1 MSMKFKDTINGSV
14 SGNAGTATKL
24 ESARTINGT
33 SFDGS
38 ANITTANWGTARNI
52 YIADSSAANTGTAI
66 SVNGSGNVTLK
77 LPATIAATLKG
88 KATSAGS
95 ADQATKLST
104 ARNIQIGNKTNS
116 FNGTGNISYTID
128 DIGAAKGQFK
138 SATTA
143 ATAQW
148 YRIAETVAGM
158 NRVAGLFFIEN
169 TVSGKHSITTLSVG
183 VNYGINPYVQQLSHS
198 AYSTTG
204 ISKARIVYHTD
215 WSGKYAYLEVYQAAA
230 TAATMNVRLLEGVG
244 WNLIAPST
252 VGSIPS
258 GYTNKAIDLVNNS
271 IVSNVKG
278 SLSGNASTAT
288 KLQTKRTITIGN
300 QGVEFDGSDNISF
313 NLGTI
318 GAATSGHN
326 HDSTYS
332 KTNHTHNYAGS
343 SSAGGVA
350 TSAAKLAT
358 PVTLTIGAKGKTFDG
373 SANQSWSLSEIGAA
387 ASSHTHTVVNKT
399 MVTTPIYNPS
409 SGVLVDFNL
418 NVKSG
423 VMAIIKLYGNSYSA
437 NPPIEAIYQF
447 YDYASGDIQQC
458 TGAAISGP
466 PITLKVYKADGKLKA
481 WFQQPNNYCS
491 FKLEVAY
498 GNNSSTPNIT
508 LTNAAEPTANI
519 TQTVTITPNRVYSA
533 AYKPTP
539 ADIGAATS
547 SHGTHVTWATAVPKA
562 NGTAAIGSVNR
573 VAREDHVHPLQTTIS
588 GNAATSSKWQNA
600 ITLTIGNKGYSVD
613 GSANVTWTLAQ
624 IGAAESGHTHNYA
637 GSSSAGGAANSA
649 VKLSSARTINGTSFD
664 GSGNI
669 TTANWGTARNIY
681 IADSDATNTGT
692 AVSVNGSGNAT
703 LKLPATIKAT
713 LSGNAST
720 ATKLAATKTINGTAF
735 DGSGNITTA
744 NWGTSRTLTIGNK
757 GKSVNG
763 SGNVSW
769 SLAEIGASPLQKS
782 IVSKTVSNG
791 TLTLSTD
798 RYQYATL
805 ANGNTIALPSVSNF
819 TEINLFVKDCN
830 ISTIKLPDNCK
841 WRVDPNLDSGT
852 SFMFRFIYTTQEW
865 LAEVNIYS

>member
-1 MSMKFKDTINGSV
+1 MSMNFKDTINGSV

-24 ESARTINGT
+24 AAARTINGT

-38 ANITTANWGTARNI
+38 ANITTANWGAARNI

-77 LPATIAATLKG
+77 LPATISATLSG

-138 SATTA
+138 TATTA

-148 YRIAETVAGM
+148 YRIAQTESGI
-158 NRVAGLFFIEN
+158 NRVACLFFIESSI
-169 TVSGKHSITTLSVG
+169 SGKHSITTLSVG

-244 WNLIAPST
+244 WTLIAPST

-300 QGVEFDGSDNISF
+300 QGVDFDGSANISF

-387 ASSHTHTVVNKT
+387 ASSHNHTSLTGITSLAFKAENSDAGSISTV
-399 MVTTPIYNPS
+399 IDS
-409 SGVLVDFNL
+409 SNTYFDFNL
-418 NVKSG
+418 SDD
-423 VMAIIKLYGNSYSA
+423 ASA
-437 NPPIEAIYQF
+437 NDMWRWRFSP
-447 YDYASGDIQQC
+447 SG
-458 TGAAISGP
+458 GAVFNAM
-466 PITLKVYKADGKLKA
+466 TLD
-481 WFQQPNNYCS
+481 PT
-491 FKLEVAY
+491 
-498 GNNSSTPNIT
+498 SSTAAK
-508 LTNAAEPTANI
+508 LTVAGE
-519 TQTVTITPNRVYSA
+519 VT
-533 AYKPTP
+533 
-539 ADIGAATS
+539 ATS
-547 SHGTHVTWATAVPKA
+547 FTENGTTLSNKYAAKSHGTHVGDAYATVAPKA
-562 NGTAAIGSVNR
+562 NGTAAIGKSSR
-573 VAREDHVHPLQTTIS
+573 IAREDHVHPLQTTVS
-588 GNAATSSKWQNA
+588 GNAGTAT
-600 ITLTIGNKGYSVD
+600 
-613 GSANVTWTLAQ
+613 
-624 IGAAESGHTHNYA
+624 
-637 GSSSAGGAANSA
+637 
-649 VKLSSARTINGTSFD
+649 KLQTARSINGTLFD

-669 TTANWGTARNIY
+669 TTANWGSSRNIS
-681 IADSDATNTGT
+681 ISDSDGTNTGT
-692 AVSVNGSGNAT
+692 AVSVNGSANAT
-703 LKLPATIKAT
+703 LKLPATIKAS
-713 LSGNAST
+713 LSGNAAT
-720 ATKLAATKTINGTAF
+720 ATSAGKW
-735 DGSGNITTA
+735 TTA
-744 NWGTSRTLTIGNK
+744 RTLTIGNK
-757 GKSVNG
+757 GQSVNG

-769 SLAEIGASPLQKS
+769 SLADIGAVETVAWDAS
-782 IVSKTVSNG
+782 IKCATWSRLFQYSAASAVIGGAFLVNIQATRGNVVYGPTILVNFGHSSTCNIVQINNISYSDIKIRGVVDDNGAGYLEIYDNANGATNSTTQGVTVSVTKLTKGLSITKYTAFTNG
-791 TLTLSTD
+791 TTIPTGYASKGEITTVSGCYYTGKAATSGNADTAAKAGKWSTARTLTI
-798 RYQYATL
+798 
-805 ANGNTIALPSVSNF
+805 GNKGKSVDGS
-819 TEINLFVKDCN
+819 
-830 ISTIKLPDNCK
+830 DN
-841 WRVDPNLDSGT
+841 VH
-852 SFMFRFIYTTQEW
+852 
-865 LAEVNIYS
+865 